1 MIFVPGRLLCKG
13 VDDRIFVEA
22 GVCKEKKMNWGTV
35 PAGNIAAMAVTA
47 IFCLPALKGF
57 LQ

>member
-35 PAGNIAAMAVTA
+35 PAGNIAAWRSPPFSA
-47 IFCLPALKGF
+47 CRR
-57 LQ
+57 